1 MFVILLF
8 NQAGPD
14 RMLSVR
20 IIKEAMKIDDEAC
33 IKNIRSLMIKNFK
46 LLEIRGVDALS
57 GKLTPG

>member
-14 RMLSVR
+14 RTLSVR

>member
-46 LLEIRGVDALS
+46 LLEIRGMDALS

>member
-1 MFVILLF
+1 MFVRLLL

-14 RMLSVR
+14 RTLSVR
-20 IIKEAMKIDDEAC
+20 IIKEAMTIDDEAC